1 MAVSLIFFVD
11 RFRHTFVSTSIENNT
26 GCWLDVLE
34 RRQIGGIF
42 SSADWIEE
50 KNCRWEQDF
59 HKKISIIK
67 SCKYKYE
74 IINYYNA
81 EKGQL

>member
-50 KNCRWEQDF
+50 KIVDENRIF
-59 HKKISIIK
+59 TKKFQLLNLASINMK
-67 SCKYKYE
+67 
-74 IINYYNA
+74 
-81 EKGQL
+81 

>member
-1 MAVSLIFFVD
+1 MAVFLIFFVD
-11 RFRHTFVSTSIENNT
+11 RFRHTSYVSTSIENNT

-50 KNCRWEQDF
+50 EIVNENRIF
-59 HKKISIIK
+59 KKFSIIK
-67 SCKYKYE
+67 SSKYKYE
-74 IINYYNA
+74 MMNCYN
-81 EKGQL
+81 EKG